1 MPVIRLWIHFVWCTK
16 FRKRILNKA
25 LKAVVFRHIRGYAAG
40 KKIYV
45 DTINGHLEHV
55 HCLIKLRS
63 TQSAAGVMKLIKGE
77 SSHWI
82 NLNKLTTQD
91 FEWQPEYYAASVSP
105 WDVARIRKY
114 IRNQEKHHRK
124 RSLDQELDDL
134 GMKAED
140 DGEDPDPPGT

>member
-16 FRKRILNKA
+16 FRKRILRKPFRS
-25 LKAVVFRHIRGYAAG
+25 VVFQHIGRYAAD
-40 KKIYV
+40 KKIHI

-63 TQSAAGVMKLIKGE
+63 TQSASGVMKLIKGE

-82 NLNKLTTQD
+82 NENKLTRSG

-105 WDVARIRKY
+105 WDVARIRNY
-114 IRNQEKHHRK
+114 IKNQEKRHR
-124 RSLDQELDDL
+124 RQSLDEELDDL
-134 GMKAED
+134 GLEEQGD
-140 DGEDPDPPGT
+140 EDPPLS